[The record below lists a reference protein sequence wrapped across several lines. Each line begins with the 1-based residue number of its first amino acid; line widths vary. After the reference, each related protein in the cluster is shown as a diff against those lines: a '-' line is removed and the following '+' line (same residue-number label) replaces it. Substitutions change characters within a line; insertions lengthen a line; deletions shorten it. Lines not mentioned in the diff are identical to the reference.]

1 MDKKFTK
8 ISVFDFDQTLVNTAT
23 PEHGKSKYEEKTGKP
38 WPYEGWWGRKESLD
52 LDIFDM
58 PVIDLVISDYHLEK
72 QREDTLV
79 VMLTGRMVK
88 LSTEVKKILD
98 AKGLEFDEYHYN
110 RGGATEVSKIKTMES
125 LLEKYPDINEI
136 QCWDDRLEHIP
147 IFEQWGKEQCLSG
160 RLKNFSVTVVVSN
173 NHQI

>member
-8 ISVFDFDQTLVNTAT
+8 ISVFDFDQTLVNTAL
-23 PEHGKSKYEEKTGKP
+23 PEHGKSQYEQKTGKP

-79 VMLTGRMVK
+79 VMLTGRLLK
-88 LSTEVKKILD
+88 LSAEVKKILD

-110 RGGATEVSKIKTMES
+110 RGGSTDVAKMKTMEN
-125 LLEKYPDINEI
+125 LLVKYPSVVEI
-136 QCWDDRLEHIP
+136 QMWDDRILHIP
-147 IFEQWGKEQCLSG
+147 IFEQWGKEQCLG
-160 RLKNFSVTVVVSN
+160 GKLKDFSITVVPGGN
-173 NHQI
+173 EE